1 MRRGILFLVI
11 VAVLS
16 MAVHSYINDWP
27 VLHKSEQE
35 LIRFHV
41 IANSDTLEDQAMK
54 RAVRDRL
61 VSVIGNQFEQA
72 QNIEEAREIILANQ
86 DLILQEARQEVVNWG
101 KSYEVRLAYGDFLFP
116 TKSYG
121 NFVLPAGE
129 YEALRVIIGEGKGQN
144 WWCVLFPPLC
154 FVDISTS
161 LAKDNATPV
170 MKEQEQASEKKVKV
184 KLKFLEVF
192 QGDKGESQK
201 SKSHI

>member
-1 MRRGILFLVI
+1 MRRGIIPLVI
-11 VAVLS
+11 VAVLIL
-16 MAVHSYINDWP
+16 VVYSYDNDWP
-27 VLHKSEQE
+27 VLHQNNEE

-41 IANSDTLEDQAMK
+41 LANSDTLEDQAMK

-61 VSVIGNQFEQA
+61 ISALGSQFVEA
-72 QNIEEAREIILANQ
+72 QSIEDAREVIKTNEE
-86 DLILQEARQEVVNWG
+86 LILQEARLEVANWG
-101 KSYEVRLAYGDFLFP
+101 KAYEVKLAYGDFPFP

-161 LAKDNATPV
+161 LAKDDAIPV
-170 MKEQEQASEKKVKV
+170 MKVEQKKPEKKVKV
-184 KLKFLEVF
+184 KFKLLEIF
-192 QGDKGESQK
+192 QGTD
-201 SKSHI
+201 SKKAKI

>member
-1 MRRGILFLVI
+1 MFLVLVI

-16 MAVHSYINDWP
+16 VGVYSYINDRP

-61 VSVIGNQFEQA
+61 ISAIGKQFEQA
-72 QNIEEAREIILANQ
+72 QSIEEARKIIWSNK
-86 DLILQEARQEVVNWG
+86 DLILQEARQEVSEWG

-121 NFVLPAGE
+121 NYVLPAGK

-161 LAKDNATPV
+161 LAKEDATPV
-170 MKEQEQASEKKVKV
+170 MKEQEQPTEKKVKI
-184 KLKFLEVF
+184 KLKLLEVF
-192 QGDKGESQK
+192 LGNEGETPK
-201 SKSHI
+201 SKRHI